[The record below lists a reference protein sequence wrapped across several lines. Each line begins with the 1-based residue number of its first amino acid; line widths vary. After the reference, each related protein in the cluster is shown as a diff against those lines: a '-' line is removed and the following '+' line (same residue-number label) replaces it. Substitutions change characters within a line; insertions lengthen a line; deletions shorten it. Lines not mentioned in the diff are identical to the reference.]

1 MAESD
6 QPAGVAVDRGVR
18 RPVSNHGDMRAPWL
32 RGPLVDWAIVGM
44 NHYRMHG
51 QKRLFVAMTNGEGL
65 CIQEEGAD
73 DEYLWNRLCHKAWAV
88 ADNKTPNVRS
98 NAGPTA
104 PQEQP

>member
-1 MAESD
+1 
-6 QPAGVAVDRGVR
+6 
-18 RPVSNHGDMRAPWL
+18 
-32 RGPLVDWAIVGM
+32 
-44 NHYRMHG
+44 
-51 QKRLFVAMTNGEGL
+51 MTNGEGL